1 MISLSCNLDSVS
13 CVFIF
18 LSLSKLSIL
27 DALDNLVLQTEKQK
41 KNSPT
46 SAGKQ
51 FNALLT
57 TQQERFCFVGSGV
70 MVALMCECEEGS
82 DEDHLTLQQ
91 GFGTFKAHT
100 QI

>member
-1 MISLSCNLDSVS
+1 MCFYFS
-13 CVFIF
+13 

-41 KNSPT
+41 ISPT

-57 TQQERFCFVGSGV
+57 TQQERFCLVGSGV